1 MRGYG
6 HGAAALGELD
16 GVGNEVQRDLL
27 ERAWIAGHDRREDTD
42 GDYTFGSGDDTWL
55 INSPEAVAQAV
66 KTRFELW
73 YGQWFL
79 DTTEG
84 TPWIQSVLG
93 KQKPETYNLA
103 IRKRI
108 LETRGVKSI
117 LSFTTTVNTTTRRV
131 QFFAEIDTLYGTTT
145 VTSEA

>member
-1 MRGYG
+1 MRY
-6 HGAAALGELD
+6 
-16 GVGNEVQRDLL
+16 
-27 ERAWIAGHDRREDTD
+27 RREDD
-42 GDYTFGSGDDTWL
+42 NGDYTFGQGDDTWL
-55 INSPEAVAQAV
+55 INSPEAVAQAI

-93 KQKPETYNLA
+93 KQRPEVYNLA
-103 IRKRI
+103 IRQRI
-108 LETRGVKSI
+108 LDTAGVNSI
-117 LSFTTTVNTTTRRV
+117 TAFGTTVNTSTRRV
-131 QFFAEIDTLYGTTT
+131 TFTATVETLYGTTT

>member
-1 MRGYG
+1 MRY
-6 HGAAALGELD
+6 
-16 GVGNEVQRDLL
+16 
-27 ERAWIAGHDRREDTD
+27 RREDD
-42 GDYTFGSGDDTWL
+42 NGDYTFGRGDDTWL
-55 INSPEAVAQAV
+55 INSPEAVAQAI

-93 KQKPETYNLA
+93 KQRPEVYNLA
-103 IRKRI
+103 IRQRI
-108 LETRGVKSI
+108 LETAGVSSI
-117 LSFTTTVNTTTRRV
+117 TAFDTTVNTSTRRV
-131 QFFAEIDTLYGTTT
+131 TFTATVETLYGITT

>member
-1 MRGYG
+1 MVALSLVAAVQHHSEDDMRY
-6 HGAAALGELD
+6 
-16 GVGNEVQRDLL
+16 
-27 ERAWIAGHDRREDTD
+27 RREDDD
-42 GDYTFGSGDDTWL
+42 GDYTFGQGDDTWL
-55 INSPEAVAQAV
+55 VNSPRLSRRPLKRAL
-66 KTRFELW
+66 LW

-93 KQKPETYNLA
+93 KQKPDTYNLA

-108 LETRGVKSI
+108 LETQGVSSI
-117 LSFTTTVNTTTRRV
+117 TAFNTTVDGTTRRV
-131 QFFAEIDTLYGTTT
+131 TFTATVETIYGTTT

>member
-1 MRGYG
+1 MRY
-6 HGAAALGELD
+6 
-16 GVGNEVQRDLL
+16 
-27 ERAWIAGHDRREDTD
+27 RREDAN
-42 GDYTFGSGDDTWL
+42 GGYTFGQGDDTWL

-66 KTRFELW
+66 KTRFLLW

-103 IRKRI
+103 IRRRI
-108 LETRGVKSI
+108 LETRGVNSI
-117 LSFTTTVNTTTRRV
+117 IAFDTTLNTSSRRV
-131 QFFAEIDTLYGTTT
+131 VFTATIDTLYGTTT

>member
-1 MRGYG
+1 MVALSLVAAVQHRSEDDMRY
-6 HGAAALGELD
+6 
-16 GVGNEVQRDLL
+16 
-27 ERAWIAGHDRREDTD
+27 RREDDD
-42 GDYTFGSGDDTWL
+42 GDYTFGQGDDTWL
-55 INSPEAVAQAV
+55 VNSPEAVAQAI
-66 KTRFELW
+66 KTRFLLW

-93 KQKPETYNLA
+93 KQKPDTYNLA

-108 LETRGVKSI
+108 LETQGVSSI
-117 LSFTTTVNTTTRRV
+117 TAFNTTVDGTTRRV
-131 QFFAEIDTLYGTTT
+131 TFTATVETIYGTTT